1 MAAAHAKYGALA
13 SEPGGQW
20 RIGLAGFI
28 EFAGART
35 ASDLA
40 GVLADVRPDLVVVE
54 HSDIGATVA
63 AGAEDIPTVVH
74 GVSRMYPRELLE
86 DPIAMAAL
94 DGLWRSVG
102 VSDPPFDA
110 TVGERYLGVF
120 PPSLEER
127 WILDHPAYRPM
138 RSVPWSEPIPLPPGL
153 DRPLIYVTLGT
164 VADSA
169 AVLRAAVAGV
179 ARLDATVLV
188 ALGAVG
194 DADLGPL
201 GANVRVVPFVDQARL
216 LPNVDLVVHHG
227 GTGTFLGALA
237 HGLPQL
243 VLPQTA
249 DQPVNAQVAAAA
261 GFGLGLA
268 GDVDADSVEAAALR
282 LLGDDAFRAAAARM
296 RDEMSEMPDSS
307 SVAAVLV

>member
-1 MAAAHAKYGALA
+1 MADRARRVHRVRRGANL
-13 SEPGGQW
+13 
-20 RIGLAGFI
+20 
-28 EFAGART
+28 
-35 ASDLA
+35 
-40 GVLADVRPDLVVVE
+40 
-54 HSDIGATVA
+54 
-63 AGAEDIPTVVH
+63 
-74 GVSRMYPRELLE
+74 
-86 DPIAMAAL
+86 
-94 DGLWRSVG
+94 
-102 VSDPPFDA
+102 
-110 TVGERYLGVF
+110 
-120 PPSLEER
+120 
-127 WILDHPAYRPM
+127 
-138 RSVPWSEPIPLPPGL
+138 PWSEPIPLPPGL

-194 DADLGPL
+194 DGDQLGPL
-201 GANVRVVPFVDQARL
+201 GANVCVVPFVDQARL
-216 LPNVDLVVHHG
+216 LPHVDLVVHHG

-249 DQPVNAQVAAAA
+249 DQPVNAQVAVAA
-261 GFGLGLA
+261 GLGLGLA

-296 RDEMSEMPDSS
+296 RDEMSEMPDPS

>member
-1 MAAAHAKYGALA
+1 M
-13 SEPGGQW
+13 
-20 RIGLAGFI
+20 
-28 EFAGART
+28 
-35 ASDLA
+35 
-40 GVLADVRPDLVVVE
+40 
-54 HSDIGATVA
+54 
-63 AGAEDIPTVVH
+63 
-74 GVSRMYPRELLE
+74 
-86 DPIAMAAL
+86 
-94 DGLWRSVG
+94 
-102 VSDPPFDA
+102 
-110 TVGERYLGVF
+110 
-120 PPSLEER
+120 
-127 WILDHPAYRPM
+127 M
-138 RSVPWSEPIPLPPGL
+138 RSVERTMVANAAASVHAQAQSIGLPSDPAGERMLREPSLSLFPQSFDYSEHEQASVQRFRAVQRPAQALPAWWGDRAGPLV
-153 DRPLIYVTLGT
+153 YVTLGT

-249 DQPVNAQVAAAA
+249 DQPVNAQIAAAA
-261 GFGLGLA
+261 GLGVGLA
-268 GDVDADSVEAAALR
+268 GDADADSVEVAARR
-282 LLGDDAFRAAAARM
+282 LLGEDTFRAAAARM
-296 RDEMSEMPDSS
+296 RDEMSEMPDPS